1 MNVSSIICNV
11 AGNVSLLIIRKD
23 EFLNYDSIYDAENIN
38 AYLKYNTLKIVMLS
52 TTTLILSEFSET
64 LSEIMAYFEER

>member
-23 EFLNYDSIYDAENIN
+23 EFLNYDSIYNAENIN
-38 AYLKYNTLKIVMLS
+38 AYLKSNTLKVVILS

>member
-38 AYLKYNTLKIVMLS
+38 AYLKSNNLKVMLS
-52 TTTLILSEFSET
+52 TTTLILSEFLET
-64 LSEIMAYFEER
+64 LSEIMAYFEVR

>member
-23 EFLNYDSIYDAENIN
+23 EFFNYDSIYDAENIN
-38 AYLKYNTLKIVMLS
+38 AYLKSNNLKVMLS
-52 TTTLILSEFSET
+52 TTTFFLSEFSET

>member
-23 EFLNYDSIYDAENIN
+23 EFLNYDSIYDTENIN
-38 AYLKYNTLKIVMLS
+38 AYLKSNNLKVLMLS
-52 TTTLILSEFSET
+52 TTTLILSDFSET